1 MRLYIIFSIFFVL
14 ISAIREQRH
23 ECFTCDDFCDCI
35 SPRVSL
41 CPPETRCY
49 SLRSKNG
56 DIEHMGCAL
65 SCSSVN
71 RADYE
76 KCEECVGDLCALPN
90 MKLNIDSEKCLN
102 RKSISNKRD
111 IGGGATFNNH
121 QGIGNGAQ
129 PGHNGIGQGAN
140 PGQVGIG
147 GGATLGNSGI
157 GNGANP
163 EQVGIGGGTT
173 LGNSRIGHGAN
184 PGQMEI
190 GRGLNFDRPYKD
202 GFDRHSSVER
212 DIGDGARPVYHRT
225 PIGSGANPFDKNS
238 AQRINVSNLLNVIF
252 LTLTA
257 VFFYSN

>member
-1 MRLYIIFSIFFVL
+1 MRLYIIISIFFVL
-14 ISAIREQRH
+14 ISATRELRH

-49 SLRSKNG
+49 TLRSKNG

-102 RKSISNKRD
+102 RKSISYKRD

-129 PGHNGIGQGAN
+129 PGHNGIGQGAS
-140 PGQVGIG
+140 PG
-147 GGATLGNSGI
+147 
-157 GNGANP
+157 
-163 EQVGIGGGTT
+163 QVGIGGGTT
-173 LGNSRIGHGAN
+173 LGNSGIGHGAN
-184 PGQMEI
+184 PGQVEI
-190 GRGLNFDRPYKD
+190 GGNVNFDRPYRG

-212 DIGDGARPVYHRT
+212 DIGDGARPIYDRT

-238 AQRINVSNLLNVIF
+238 VQRINVSNLLNIIF
-252 LTLTA
+252 LSLTA
-257 VFFYSN
+257 IFFYSN